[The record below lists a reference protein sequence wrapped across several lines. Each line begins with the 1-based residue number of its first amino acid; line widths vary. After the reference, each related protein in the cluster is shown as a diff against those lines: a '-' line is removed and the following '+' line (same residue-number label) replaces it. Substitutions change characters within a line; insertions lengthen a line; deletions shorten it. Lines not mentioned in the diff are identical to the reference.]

1 MKPVTS
7 PYTFSS
13 IKQYLNILRIMHLEW
28 DLPNPLAENDHLTSV
43 MRGVRRSIGDQI
55 TQKLPLSPDILLRIF
70 SYLDVSDIFDA
81 NVWAIC
87 LVLFHALLRKSS
99 VLPTRVYPGHNY
111 KVLSRGDVTFSPAG
125 MCLNIRHTKTIQY
138 GERSLTIAIPRLEGH
153 VSCPVQ
159 ATFRA
164 FQMTPGVSSHQT
176 AFAASASSYM
186 PITGAQCDAKL
197 RTCLSR
203 ADLDP
208 TLYSAHSFRGA
219 GATWMYRSG
228 LPAEKIRAVG
238 DWRSGSYLNTLLLTA
253 RTFIMQ

>member
-1 MKPVTS
+1 
-7 PYTFSS
+7 
-13 IKQYLNILRIMHLEW
+13 MHLEW
-28 DLPNPLAENDHLTSV
+28 DLPKPLAANYHLTSV

-55 TQKLPLSPDILLRIF
+55 AQKLPISPDILLRIF

-138 GERSLTIAIPRLEGH
+138 GERSLTIPIPRLEGH
-153 VSCPVQ
+153 VLCPVQ

-164 FQMTPGVSSHQT
+164 FQMTPLRLQAFPVLNRPSRPVRRHTRRSPAPSLTPNCGPAGLEQAWIPPYTVLT
-176 AFAASASSYM
+176 AFVGRAPRGCIAMPPSRDNPASRRLEISE
-186 PITGAQCDAKL
+186 
-197 RTCLSR
+197 
-203 ADLDP
+203 
-208 TLYSAHSFRGA
+208 
-219 GATWMYRSG
+219 
-228 LPAEKIRAVG
+228 LPQIPYYWQQG
-238 DWRSGSYLNTLLLTA
+238 HL
-253 RTFIMQ
+253 